1 MAMRQTLLSIVLV
14 VLSVMTIMSAIII
27 TDFQHLWL

>member
-1 MAMRQTLLSIVLV
+1 MLQKLLSILLV
-14 VLSVMTIMSAIII
+14 ILSVMTIMSAIII